1 MGTSRKLAELPPLLL
16 GRVTRV
22 AFGLGTLAIIPL
34 VGVETLTVW
43 GVAALLVLG
52 LSFLVGGLAGN
63 PGCEVTALPNL
74 ILPRAK
80 RVHFL

>member
-1 MGTSRKLAELPPLLL
+1 MRSPGKLAKLPPLLF
-16 GRVTRV
+16 GRLTRV
-22 AFGLGTLAIIPL
+22 AFGVGTLAIIPL
-34 VGVETLTVW
+34 VGVETLTAW
-43 GVAALLVLG
+43 GVVALLVLG

-80 RVHFL
+80 RVHFP